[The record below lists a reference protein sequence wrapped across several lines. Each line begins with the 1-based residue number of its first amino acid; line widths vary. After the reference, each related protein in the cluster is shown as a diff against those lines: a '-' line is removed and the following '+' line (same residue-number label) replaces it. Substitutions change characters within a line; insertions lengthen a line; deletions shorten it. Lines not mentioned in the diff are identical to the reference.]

1 MRRGQSAPARRHG
14 ASIRGADAGFPRT
27 DPTSDRRTAASGG
40 ASVSRPGRG
49 RIRLG
54 GRRARGLRRWHRRG
68 GGRVERGGEYTAK
81 PEVAAAG
88 EKKTRWP
95 RGVDGTW
102 SRKTG
107 GWVG

>member
-1 MRRGQSAPARRHG
+1 MRRGQSAPARRDG

-54 GRRARGLRRWHRRG
+54 GGRARGLRRCHRRED
-68 GGRVERGGEYTAK
+68 GRVERAGESTANR
-81 PEVAAAG
+81 ELAAAAK
-88 EKKTRWP
+88 KKTGEPAPGEGRGGRKRWG
-95 RGVDGTW
+95 R
-102 SRKTG
+102 
-107 GWVG
+107 